1 MCAEFARAQIILPPL
16 FGGSSLRRTRGC
28 IVVGTP
34 PSSGL
39 CRIVGCPLRTVIALP
54 CGGTLLLRI
63 TLLRVAAII
72 GLLLLCVVSLLRV
85 PAGAVALLRVAV
97 AALRVVSSMGG
108 AIGAV
113 SAAKCRLLRGH
124 RGVHLSMCACQLV
137 VALLQTTARGCS
149 V

>member
-39 CRIVGCPLRTVIALP
+39 CRIVGGPLRTVIALP

>member
-1 MCAEFARAQIILPPL
+1 MDYVCVCVCVGTSPPFPRERAGADHPHQRPV
-16 FGGSSLRRTRGC
+16 
-28 IVVGTP
+28 VVGRRRNA
-34 PSSGL
+34 S
-39 CRIVGCPLRTVIALP
+39 
-54 CGGTLLLRI
+54 GGTLLLRI